1 MDDARKFT
9 QIPLFP
15 VNALLLFQD
24 TIEYIAL
31 DLEVHI
37 FTVSFKIKV

>member
-1 MDDARKFT
+1 MDDARKFI

-15 VNALLLFQD
+15 MNALLLFQD
-24 TIEYIAL
+24 TIAL